1 MGMYDTF
8 WGKYICPGCNKEI
21 QFEEQTK
28 DYERC
33 LEDFKL
39 GDYIDRGNRN
49 YFYDF
54 TYECPCCG
62 EETELSIGIRH
73 GQYVVVYFT
82 EEARKID
89 PNTLENIEDGY
100 QRHREY
106 EEKCRE
112 MLGSARIEAKE
123 VPFAPYK
130 VGETIKAL
138 EADWKVLE
146 AYKEEYVGYP
156 EDEEKRELHMKLF
169 YHPSYVY
176 RVKNGETFRIIV
188 IRLNSWNKAMWYE
201 VYEDNFEQLDE
212 RARLDGTY
220 PHRYFIQYECELKR
234 I

>member
-8 WGKYICPGCNKEI
+8 WGKYICPGCGKEI

-54 TYECPCCG
+54 TYKCPCCG
-62 EETELSIGIRH
+62 KEAELSIGIRR
-73 GQYVVVYFT
+73 GQYVGVYFT
-82 EEARKID
+82 EKARKLN

-106 EEKCRE
+106 EEMCQE
-112 MLGSARIEAKE
+112 GLGGAEITKKGSFKPYKIGDIIRALDTDWEVIEA
-123 VPFAPYK
+123 YQ
-130 VGETIKAL
+130 
-138 EADWKVLE
+138 
-146 AYKEEYVGYP
+146 EEYLGPSVEG
-156 EDEEKRELHMKLF
+156 EKRELYMKLF
-169 YHPSYVY
+169 YYPSYVY
-176 RVKNGETFRIIV
+176 RVKSGEKYRIIV
-188 IRLNSWNKAMWYE
+188 IRLNSWNMAMWYE

-212 RARLDGTY
+212 KERWKRKY
-220 PHRYFIQYECELKR
+220 PHRYFIQHNCELKK